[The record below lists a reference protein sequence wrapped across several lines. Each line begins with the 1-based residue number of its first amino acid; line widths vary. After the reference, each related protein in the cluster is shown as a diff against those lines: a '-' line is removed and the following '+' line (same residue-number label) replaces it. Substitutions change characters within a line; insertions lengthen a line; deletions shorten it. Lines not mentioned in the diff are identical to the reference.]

1 MLIDLTRQPVCPQL
15 IHHGRLPEIIRPVA
29 NRECQARRRQTLI
42 PVERRAMIT
51 STDRGALRHQEMSAG
66 RCVIDIGIYLG
77 RERALDVTIHQRLN
91 GARQLRRPGASVYS
105 VTVLTGVVLSC
116 RALL

>member
-1 MLIDLTRQPVCPQL
+1 
-15 IHHGRLPEIIRPVA
+15 
-29 NRECQARRRQTLI
+29 
-42 PVERRAMIT
+42 MIT

-91 GARQLRRPGASVYS
+91 GARQLRRPRGQRILCNR
-105 VTVLTGVVLSC
+105 TDGRGLVLQSLVVIEGDVSGGVG
-116 RALL
+116 LLFSRGV